1 MDRDRSW
8 QAIEQ
13 QRLAI
18 AGLLA
23 GLTAEQWEAPS
34 LCTEWR
40 VRDVAAHVSLVGL
53 PPSSGAMLGDL
64 VRARGSFHVLNT
76 LASRRRAERSPERLV
91 ADLRENAASRKV
103 PVVSSWRNVLFD
115 VVVHGQDIA
124 IPLGRH
130 LDLPAD
136 AAAVAATRTLSM
148 RWPPPLPSARRMA
161 GLRLTATDTAWSTGD
176 GPAVQ
181 GPMAALL
188 LVCCGRLV
196 ALPQLSGDGAAE
208 LTARLTPQTSTGR
221 Q

>member
-124 IPLGRH
+124 IPLG
-130 LDLPAD
+130 LELPVPAD
-136 AAAVAATRTLSM
+136 AAAAGADRVWEM
-148 RWPPPLPSARRMA
+148 GWPFWAKRRLR
-161 GLRLTATDTAWSTGD
+161 GLALTATDAPWSVGAGD
-176 GPAVQ
+176 AVEGPIV
-181 GPMAALL
+181 ALL
-188 LVCCGRLV
+188 LLLTGRTATAAPL
-196 ALPQLSGDGAAE
+196 LSGAGVPR
-208 LTARLTPQTSTGR
+208 LTARA
-221 Q
+221 